1 MNKTSK
7 IRLSIFLTLSLLFL
21 LISYSQA
28 NEIEALQLQ
37 MIEFSNRRMPVKQ
50 ALDELYKLPGVS
62 LVYGSNEKIPNV
74 TIVFSSRSISVKK
87 ALSEIEEQAPVDFI
101 YNNNHIIV
109 KSRELATNY
118 TLTGTLTDYDT
129 REGLISANVVI
140 SGTTIGI
147 MTDNN
152 GYFSLQLKPGSYSLL
167 FSYLG
172 YEEKQVDIQLYK
184 NVDLNVSLKT
194 KLHQINAV
202 IVNGNFRVKENF
214 EVGRKFETIDSKVI
228 NRINTN
234 DVNDALQG
242 RVQGV
247 WATKISGA
255 PGDHHKIRIRGISSI
270 FGCSDPL
277 YVVDGAIIPIVN
289 FENMGISDLNSHDID
304 KITVLKD
311 ASSTA
316 LYGNLGSN
324 GVILIETKKGGGE
337 CHYSFGIKQGL
348 QVFSKR
354 YPLMGAE
361 DFLGTLKLS
370 DNLINT
376 TFYERF
382 PERKIYEKYP
392 IYRDS
397 LGNTLAEKNYQN
409 ELFRTGYISEYQ
421 LSGTGNF
428 KTIDYYLS
436 GNIYNHNG
444 VISNTNYRKYT
455 LTANLSKVITDKF
468 SIRLLYKGSHQ
479 KNKNTI
485 DNYLG
490 NNVILKGI
498 NYEPAYSATPDSF
511 LYKSERLYYN
521 DVASSSIA
529 NLSRHTLSFDSLV
542 YANNKIKTDYS
553 SSLNLHGFYKINK
566 DFSFRTTASLSFK
579 NLIFSSQ
586 NSPFGFDI
594 SSKKFL
600 ESSEKYIYFNHQYEL
615 NYSKLINDQNITA
628 FLRYRGYRDRV
639 NWKIDSIANVSYD
652 GIAPEDDIFLRG
664 SQVIYG
670 EQGSVIR
677 RINSAIFNI
686 NYNFKKKYFISLIS
700 NYETIREGSYMSEG
714 QLFNSLAVNWDL
726 AKESFLNLPQSV
738 DEINL
743 YVNYGESGNY
753 PLNSLSDDL
762 FSVSSTYTSN
772 DSIVR
777 SAYIANLAN
786 HILRPER
793 VVEINVGLNFSL
805 FKDRLKFSADYY
817 RKKNT
822 NLLIK
827 RTIPLYYGGGTI
839 YQNIGEMENKGLELS
854 LDATPFNN
862 ASFYLNTRL
871 GFSTNNQTITKL
883 YNKEPIN
890 FNNTDILIPDFIAKE
905 NEPLGTITGY
915 KYQGK
920 WSEIDESELSHYA
933 KSLGLAYFKNDTI
946 KPKRTNVIA
955 SDKMVIGS
963 SIPDFT
969 CSWSTIFEYKN
980 FSCEMLWYGV
990 VGVDKYN
997 ATKASTFIT
1006 GTNSEVRNIVL
1017 DTMKYHV
1024 GNIFYESS
1032 YFVEDASFLRL
1043 KTLSFSYT
1051 PVKKIASKFSMEYT
1065 LSFENLI
1072 TLTRYSG
1079 YDPEA
1084 SIYTDNNFSDNAIDK
1099 GAYPNPLGVFIS
1111 INMTF

>member
-1 MNKTSK
+1 MKSAQLR
-7 IRLSIFLTLSLLFL
+7 IILIVFILIQCFSMRLFSGEVI
-21 LISYSQA
+21 
-28 NEIEALQLQ
+28 NLQLST
-37 MIEFSNRRMPVKQ
+37 IKFSSTKLTVKQ
-50 ALDELYKLPGVS
+50 ALDELDQLPDIS
-62 LVYGSNEKIPNV
+62 IFYGSKEEFLKLD
-74 TIVFSSRSISVKK
+74 IVLSSRSMTVQK
-87 ALSEIEEQAPVDFI
+87 ALDEIKKQAPVDVVF
-101 YNNNHIIV
+101 NNDHIIV
-109 KSRELATNY
+109 KSRILEESYHIRGTVRDAVSKEGLAAATVF
-118 TLTGTLTDYDT
+118 LEGTTSGAFTDYK
-129 REGLISANVVI
+129 GN
-140 SGTTIGI
+140 
-147 MTDNN
+147 
-152 GYFSLQLKPGSYSLL
+152 FSINIKPGNYQLVCRFVGYQEKRLL
-167 FSYLG
+167 
-172 YEEKQVDIQLYK
+172 INLYQDCNLEILLDVK
-184 NVDLNVSLKT
+184 HDEIREVK
-194 KLHQINAV
+194 V
-202 IVNGNFRVKENF
+202 IGNFKEN
-214 EVGRKFETIDSKVI
+214 ESIEKGRTIESIDSKVI

-242 RVQGV
+242 RIQGV

-289 FENMGISDLNSHDID
+289 FENIGISDLNSHDIE

-337 CHYSFGIKQGL
+337 CRFSFGIKQGL
-348 QVFSKR
+348 QTFSKR

-370 DNLINT
+370 DDLINT
-376 TFYERF
+376 TFYKRF
-382 PERKIYEKYP
+382 PETKRYEKYP

-397 LGNTLAEKNYQN
+397 LGNTLAEKDYQD

-421 LSGTGNF
+421 LSGTGNY

-468 SIRLLYKGSHQ
+468 SFRLLYKGSHQ

-490 NNVILKGI
+490 NNVIQKGI

-511 LYKSERLYYN
+511 LYKFERLYYN
-521 DVASSSIA
+521 DIASSSVA

-586 NSPFGFDI
+586 NSPFGFDKN
-594 SSKKFL
+594 SKKFL

-686 NYNFKKKYFISLIS
+686 NYNFRKKYFISLIS
-700 NYETIREGSYMSEG
+700 NYETIREGSYVGEG
-714 QLFNSLAVNWDL
+714 QLFNSMSVNWGL
-726 AKESFLNLPQSV
+726 AKESFLNMPQSV

-762 FSVSSTYTSN
+762 FSISSTYTSN

-786 HILRPER
+786 HILKPER
-793 VVEINVGLNFSL
+793 VVEINAGLNFSL

-862 ASFYLNTRL
+862 ASFYLNMRI

-933 KSLGLAYFKNDTI
+933 KSFGMAYLKNDTI

-955 SDKMVIGS
+955 TDKMVIGS

-969 CSWSTIFEYKN
+969 CNWSTIFEFKN
-980 FSCEMLWYGV
+980 FSCEMLWYGAI
-990 VGVDKYN
+990 GVDKYN

-1017 DTMKYHV
+1017 DTMKYHT
-1024 GNIFYESS
+1024 GNVFYESS

-1043 KTLSFSYT
+1043 KTLSFTYT
-1051 PVKKIASKFSMEYT
+1051 PVKKIASKISMEYT

-1072 TLTRYSG
+1072 ILTRYSG

-1099 GAYPNPLGVFIS
+1099 GAYPNPRGVFVC